1 MKLAESHHEPLEAH
15 FTEGELDLEPPEEM
29 AIGELD
35 DEAILEE
42 ELDNEDLLEED
53 VDEDT
58 LEASLELLVHGDDG
72 DDGDE
77 EEGGAGA
84 DDPFVTLGASAGPG
98 LARDDTEDSEDVDDD
113 FGTED
118 REEGLDLVLLDRL
131 ALVDD
136 GAAEDDDEDTLRA
149 LTHRL
154 LVSPRIDT
162 VDLVEV
168 APRRSDEFVCPS
180 CFLVRKRVQLV
191 DAVTMACHDCS
202 S

>member
-1 MKLAESHHEPLEAH
+1 MTVPAVRIEEEHY
-15 FTEGELDLEPPEEM
+15 TEGELDLEPPEEM

-58 LEASLELLVHGDDG
+58 LEASLDVLVHGDDEG
-72 DDGDE
+72 DDG
-77 EEGGAGA
+77 EGGGGGA
-84 DDPFVTLGASAGPG
+84 DDPFVTLGAVAAPGP
-98 LARDDTEDSEDVDDD
+98 APDDSEGSEDLDDEL
-113 FGTED
+113 GTED
-118 REEGLDLVLLDRL
+118 REESLDLVLLDRL

-136 GAAEDDDEDTLRA
+136 GAAEDDEDTLRA
-149 LTHRL
+149 LTRRL
-154 LVSPRIDT
+154 LVSPQIDT

-168 APRRSDEFVCPS
+168 APRRSDEFVCRS